1 MQKYILFLLLLNM
14 HLGVHAQVVNISN
27 TNLNTCNAT
36 IFDDG
41 GPNGD
46 YSETDYTMTIC
57 TDTGTQLYFVV
68 NSLTLGTALNE
79 DSDLFNIY
87 EGTGLNG
94 AILYNSE
101 TDTSREI
108 LITNSSCITI
118 NLQTNPVFFCYKD
131 VLDLYYT
138 NHNYSL
144 M

>member
-1 MQKYILFLLLLNM
+1 MR
-14 HLGVHAQVVNISN
+14 LGVVHAQVVNISN
-27 TNLNTCNAT
+27 TNLNTRDAT

-41 GPNGD
+41 RPNGD

-57 TDTGTQLYFVV
+57 ADTGIKLYFVV
-68 NSLTLGTALNE
+68 NSLTLESVINGS
-79 DSDLFNIY
+79 SDLFNIY

-101 TDTSREI
+101 TDTPREI